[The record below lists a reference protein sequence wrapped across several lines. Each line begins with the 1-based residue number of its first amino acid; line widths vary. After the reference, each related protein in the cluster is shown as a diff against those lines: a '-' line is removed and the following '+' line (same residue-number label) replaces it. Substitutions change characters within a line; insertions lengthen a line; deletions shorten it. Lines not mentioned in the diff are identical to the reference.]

1 MNGYL
6 REEER
11 LFLKLPQNPK
21 ELEEV
26 IDESRSK
33 EGASGFWINEGAI
46 EIIEKLAKRGNE
58 ASIKMLYT
66 LLKSPC
72 AKGLESHNMAN
83 FLIYAP
89 EGLMEKHAEGI
100 LRHVLIDEPH
110 FEKEKDIVGLIDD
123 FKRLIKKNVFEK
135 NPDMEE
141 RINAIQEEALSRLV
155 LPVEEKTEAL
165 GVEEEDP
172 DSTSIFIAT
181 NLGFVDNVLESVQ
194 VAPKEAD
201 SAVKEDAGTIDDE
214 KEEMMALQKISDGVP
229 LAEKNKGKEMIKF
242 FLSKAKEFKNKIGQF
257 FGGGD
262 NHDDR

>member
-26 IDESRSK
+26 IGESRSK

-46 EIIEKLAKRGNE
+46 EIIKKLAKRGNE
-58 ASIKMLYT
+58 ASIEMLYT

-72 AKGLESHNMAN
+72 AKNLKSHDITD
-83 FLIYAP
+83 FFIYAP
-89 EGLMEKHAEGI
+89 EGLLEKHAEGI
-100 LRHVLIDEPH
+100 LRHVLIEEPH
-110 FEKEKDIVGLIDD
+110 FEKEKDIVGLIEDS
-123 FKRLIKKNVFEK
+123 KRFINKKVFEK

-172 DSTSIFIAT
+172 NSTSIFIAT
-181 NLGFVDNVLESVQ
+181 NLGFVDDVVESVQ
-194 VAPKEAD
+194 VDTKD
-201 SAVKEDAGTIDDE
+201 SDNTVKDDVGTIDDE
-214 KEEMMALQKISDGVP
+214 KEEMMALQKISDGVS